1 MNKAVLGLHCLD
13 PKWNLG
19 SCEDR
24 EVPKLNPTEGFA
36 TKAEAKLFAVKT
48 ALRAAAWIAE
58 ENFTILGYTLYL
70 QQSKYKIKM
79 HNFLD

>member
-13 PKWNLG
+13 PKWNRG

-48 ALRAAAWIAE
+48 ALRAAA
-58 ENFTILGYTLYL
+58 
-70 QQSKYKIKM
+70 
-79 HNFLD
+79 